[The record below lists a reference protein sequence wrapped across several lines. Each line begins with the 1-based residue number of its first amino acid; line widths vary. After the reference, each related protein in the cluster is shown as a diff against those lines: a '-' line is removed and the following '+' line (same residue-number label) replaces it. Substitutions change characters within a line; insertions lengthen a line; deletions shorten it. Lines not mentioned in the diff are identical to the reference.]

1 MEIALHIM
9 MLLGA
14 VGLFL
19 FGMKMMS
26 DTLQRASGQRLYSQ
40 LNRVAGSPLRGILL
54 ATTTTA
60 IIQSS
65 SAMTVMIVGLTHAG
79 LLNLGQAIGMIMGAN
94 IGTTATAWLVALFG
108 IQLDFSLLATPL
120 IAVSFPL
127 LLAKRNRLRN
137 LGSTLIG
144 LALILLALHLLREA
158 TGHLMAQAPVEKQLA
173 QLDNYGFW
181 SPLLFFL
188 AGTIMTIIL
197 QSSSATTALAIVL
210 CSSGAISLENAMA
223 LILGDNLGTTATA
236 NIAAIMTNAA
246 GIRVALAHLLFN
258 LVSVLWALPLLSP
271 ITQGINQIII
281 LCGEN
286 SPLITGTPST
296 AMALALFHTLL
307 NLITTILLAEFIP
320 QAAKLLE
327 QLIPNRSKTSGNKP
341 DTDIPTPAGELGL
354 LQTTYNF
361 AQSIRRD
368 KELLQSLKTYFKEN
382 NVDTASALA
391 AEISL
396 QINNRENENRLL
408 DRQLTQLAQHE
419 LSPKGHLT
427 WQCMNRLIIRQQTVT
442 DLCKTA
448 LRLIQ
453 LKKQDRLWFTQPMRK
468 ILEELFAIIDESYDL
483 TRSQLTVT
491 TQIPPETIDL
501 QKARLDKLGKQWI
514 QIKTEL
520 ETTYLIPNNHSEI
533 TQPTILIFIELANCI
548 AQLTG
553 NALQIAEETTTIS
566 FV

>member
-120 IAVSFPL
+120 IAISFPL

-246 GIRVALAHLLFN
+246 GKRVALAHLFFN

-307 NLITTILLAEFIP
+307 NLITTILLAGFIP

-427 WQCMNRLIIRQQTVT
+427 WQCMNRIIIRQQTVT

>member
-40 LNRVAGSPLRGILL
+40 FKPSRFGSPLRGILP
-54 ATTTTA
+54 ATTHNRHHTV
-60 IIQSS
+60 IQRHDRHDCRTNPRRPFKPRSS
-65 SAMTVMIVGLTHAG
+65 HRHDRHGCQYRHHCNCLARSTIWHPTGF
-79 LLNLGQAIGMIMGAN
+79 QPIGYAADCSILPY
-94 IGTTATAWLVALFG
+94 W
-108 IQLDFSLLATPL
+108 P
-120 IAVSFPL
+120 
-127 LLAKRNRLRN
+127 KRNRLRN

-158 TGHLMAQAPVEKQLA
+158 TGHLMTQAPVEKQLA

-246 GIRVALAHLLFN
+246 GKRVALAHLLFN
-258 LVSVLWALPLLSP
+258 LVSVLWALPLLTP

-307 NLITTILLAEFIP
+307 NLITTILLAGFIP

-354 LQTTYNF
+354 LKHFQFCTIDPSGTKRIC
-361 AQSIRRD
+361 SI
-368 KELLQSLKTYFKEN
+368 LKTYF
-382 NVDTASALA
+382 
-391 AEISL
+391 
-396 QINNRENENRLL
+396 
-408 DRQLTQLAQHE
+408 
-419 LSPKGHLT
+419 
-427 WQCMNRLIIRQQTVT
+427 
-442 DLCKTA
+442 
-448 LRLIQ
+448 
-453 LKKQDRLWFTQPMRK
+453 
-468 ILEELFAIIDESYDL
+468 
-483 TRSQLTVT
+483 
-491 TQIPPETIDL
+491 
-501 QKARLDKLGKQWI
+501 
-514 QIKTEL
+514 
-520 ETTYLIPNNHSEI
+520 
-533 TQPTILIFIELANCI
+533 
-548 AQLTG
+548 
-553 NALQIAEETTTIS
+553 
-566 FV
+566 

>member
-14 VGLFL
+14 VGFFL

-246 GIRVALAHLLFN
+246 GKRVALAHLLFN

-307 NLITTILLAEFIP
+307 NLITTILLAGFIP

-548 AQLTG
+548 SQLTG
-553 NALQIAEETTTIS
+553 NALQIAEETTTIA

>member
-120 IAVSFPL
+120 IAISFPL

-246 GIRVALAHLLFN
+246 GKRVALAHLFFN

-307 NLITTILLAEFIP
+307 NLITTILLAGFIP

-327 QLIPNRSKTSGNKP
+327 QLIPNKSKTSGNKP

-520 ETTYLIPNNHSEI
+520 ETTYLISNNHSDI

-548 AQLTG
+548 SQLTG

>member
-246 GIRVALAHLLFN
+246 GKRVALAHLLFN

-307 NLITTILLAEFIP
+307 NLITTILLAGFIP

-520 ETTYLIPNNHSEI
+520 ETTYLISNNHSDI

>member
-246 GIRVALAHLLFN
+246 GKRVALAHLLFN

-307 NLITTILLAEFIP
+307 NLITTILLAGFIP

-520 ETTYLIPNNHSEI
+520 ETTYLIPNNHSDI

>member
-1 MEIALHIM
+1 
-9 MLLGA
+9 
-14 VGLFL
+14 
-19 FGMKMMS
+19 
-26 DTLQRASGQRLYSQ
+26 
-40 LNRVAGSPLRGILL
+40 
-54 ATTTTA
+54 
-60 IIQSS
+60 
-65 SAMTVMIVGLTHAG
+65 
-79 LLNLGQAIGMIMGAN
+79 
-94 IGTTATAWLVALFG
+94 
-108 IQLDFSLLATPL
+108 
-120 IAVSFPL
+120 
-127 LLAKRNRLRN
+127 
-137 LGSTLIG
+137 
-144 LALILLALHLLREA
+144 
-158 TGHLMAQAPVEKQLA
+158 MAQAPVEKQLA

-246 GIRVALAHLLFN
+246 GKRVALAHLLFN

-307 NLITTILLAEFIP
+307 NLITTILLAGFIP

-520 ETTYLIPNNHSEI
+520 ETTYLIPNNHSDI

>member
-144 LALILLALHLLREA
+144 LSLILLALHLLREA

-246 GIRVALAHLLFN
+246 GKRVALAHLFFN

-281 LCGEN
+281 LCGGN
-286 SPLITGTPST
+286 SPLITGIPST
-296 AMALALFHTLL
+296 AIVLALFHTLL
-307 NLITTILLAEFIP
+307 NVTTTILLAGFIP

-327 QLIPNRSKTSGNKP
+327 QLIPNKSKTSGNKP
-341 DTDIPTPAGELGL
+341 DTDIPTPTGELGL

-382 NVDTASALA
+382 NVDTASTLA
-391 AEISL
+391 VEISL

-427 WQCMNRLIIRQQTVT
+427 WQRMNRIIIRQQTVT

-483 TRSQLTVT
+483 TRSQLTVK

>member
-79 LLNLGQAIGMIMGAN
+79 LLDLGQAIGMIMGAN

-246 GIRVALAHLLFN
+246 GKRVALAHLLFN

-296 AMALALFHTLL
+296 AIALALFHTLL
-307 NLITTILLAEFIP
+307 NLITTILLAGFIP

-520 ETTYLIPNNHSEI
+520 ETTYLISNNHSDI

-548 AQLTG
+548 SQLTG

>member
-246 GIRVALAHLLFN
+246 GKRVALAHLLFN

-307 NLITTILLAEFIP
+307 NLITTILLAGFIP

-391 AEISL
+391 AGISL

-427 WQCMNRLIIRQQTVT
+427 WQCMNRIIIRQQTVT

>member
-246 GIRVALAHLLFN
+246 GKRVALAHLLFN

-307 NLITTILLAEFIP
+307 NLITTILLAGFIP

-520 ETTYLIPNNHSEI
+520 ETTYLIPNNHSDI

-548 AQLTG
+548 SQLTG

>member
-1 MEIALHIM
+1 M

-137 LGSTLIG
+137 LG
-144 LALILLALHLLREA
+144 
-158 TGHLMAQAPVEKQLA
+158 
-173 QLDNYGFW
+173 
-181 SPLLFFL
+181 
-188 AGTIMTIIL
+188 
-197 QSSSATTALAIVL
+197 
-210 CSSGAISLENAMA
+210 
-223 LILGDNLGTTATA
+223 TTATA

-246 GIRVALAHLLFN
+246 GKRVALAHLLFN

-286 SPLITGTPST
+286 SPLITGIPST
-296 AMALALFHTLL
+296 AIVLALFHTLL
-307 NLITTILLAEFIP
+307 NVTTTILLAGFIP

-327 QLIPNRSKTSGNKP
+327 QLIPNKSKTSGNKP
-341 DTDIPTPAGELGL
+341 DTDIPTPTGELGL

-382 NVDTASALA
+382 NVDTASTLA
-391 AEISL
+391 VEISL

-419 LSPKGHLT
+419 LSPKGLLT
-427 WQCMNRLIIRQQTVT
+427 WQRMNRIIIRQQTVT

-483 TRSQLTVT
+483 TRSQLTGT

>member
-120 IAVSFPL
+120 IAISFPL

-246 GIRVALAHLLFN
+246 GKRVALAHLLFN

-307 NLITTILLAEFIP
+307 NLITTILLAGFIP

-520 ETTYLIPNNHSEI
+520 ETTYLISNNHSDI

>member
-246 GIRVALAHLLFN
+246 GKRVALAHLFFN

-281 LCGEN
+281 LCGGN

-296 AMALALFHTLL
+296 AIALALFHTLL
-307 NLITTILLAEFIP
+307 NLITTILLAGFIP

-408 DRQLTQLAQHE
+408 DQQLTQLAQHE

-520 ETTYLIPNNHSEI
+520 ETTYLIPNNHSDI

-548 AQLTG
+548 SQLTG
-553 NALQIAEETTTIS
+553 NALHIAEETTTIS

>member
-1 MEIALHIM
+1 M

-246 GIRVALAHLLFN
+246 GKRVALAHLLFN

-307 NLITTILLAEFIP
+307 NLITTILLAGFIP

-520 ETTYLIPNNHSEI
+520 ETTYLIPNNHSDI

>member
-1 MEIALHIM
+1 M

-79 LLNLGQAIGMIMGAN
+79 LLNLGQAIGMTMGAN

-144 LALILLALHLLREA
+144 LSLILLALHLLREA

-246 GIRVALAHLLFN
+246 GKRVALAHLFFN

-281 LCGEN
+281 LCGGN

-296 AMALALFHTLL
+296 AIALALFHTLL
-307 NLITTILLAEFIP
+307 NVTTTILLAGFIP

-327 QLIPNRSKTSGNKP
+327 QLIPNKSRTSGNKP

-382 NVDTASALA
+382 NVETASALA

-427 WQCMNRLIIRQQTVT
+427 WQRMNRLIIRQQTVT

-448 LRLIQ
+448 LRLIH

>member
-144 LALILLALHLLREA
+144 LELILLALHLLREA
-158 TGHLMAQAPVEKQLA
+158 TGHLMTQAPVEKQLA

-246 GIRVALAHLLFN
+246 GKRVALAHLLFN

-307 NLITTILLAEFIP
+307 NLITTILLAGFIP

-354 LQTTYNF
+354 LQTTCNF

-453 LKKQDRLWFTQPMRK
+453 LKKQDRLWFTQSMRK

-501 QKARLDKLGKQWI
+501 QKTRLDKLGKQWI

-520 ETTYLIPNNHSEI
+520 ETTYLIPNNHSDI

-548 AQLTG
+548 SQLTG

>member
-144 LALILLALHLLREA
+144 LSLILLALHLLREA

-246 GIRVALAHLLFN
+246 GKRVALAHLFFN

-281 LCGEN
+281 LCGGN
-286 SPLITGTPST
+286 SPLITGIPST
-296 AMALALFHTLL
+296 AIVLALFHTLL
-307 NLITTILLAEFIP
+307 NVTTTILLAGFIP

-327 QLIPNRSKTSGNKP
+327 QLIPNKSKTSGNKP
-341 DTDIPTPAGELGL
+341 DTDIPTPTGELGL

-382 NVDTASALA
+382 NVDTASTLA
-391 AEISL
+391 VEISL

-427 WQCMNRLIIRQQTVT
+427 WQRMNRIIIRQQTVT

>member
-144 LALILLALHLLREA
+144 LSLILLALHLLREA

-246 GIRVALAHLLFN
+246 GKRVALAHLLFN

-307 NLITTILLAEFIP
+307 NLITTILLAGFIP

-501 QKARLDKLGKQWI
+501 QKTRLDKLGKQWI
-514 QIKTEL
+514 QIKTKL

>member
-1 MEIALHIM
+1 M

-246 GIRVALAHLLFN
+246 GKRVALAHLLFN

-307 NLITTILLAEFIP
+307 NLITTILLAGFIP

-520 ETTYLIPNNHSEI
+520 ETTYLISNNHSDI

-548 AQLTG
+548 SQLTG

>member
-246 GIRVALAHLLFN
+246 GKRVALAHLLFN

-307 NLITTILLAEFIP
+307 NLITTILLAGFIP

-501 QKARLDKLGKQWI
+501 QKTRLDKLGKQWI

-533 TQPTILIFIELANCI
+533 TQATILIFIELANCI

>member
-246 GIRVALAHLLFN
+246 GKRVALAHLLFN

-296 AMALALFHTLL
+296 AIALALFHTLL
-307 NLITTILLAEFIP
+307 NLITTILLAGFIP

-520 ETTYLIPNNHSEI
+520 ETTYLISNNHSDI

-548 AQLTG
+548 SQLTG

>member
-144 LALILLALHLLREA
+144 LSLILLALHLLREA

-246 GIRVALAHLLFN
+246 GKRVALAHLFFN

-281 LCGEN
+281 LCGGN
-286 SPLITGTPST
+286 SPLITGIPST
-296 AMALALFHTLL
+296 AIVLALFHTLL
-307 NLITTILLAEFIP
+307 NVTTTILLAGFIP

-327 QLIPNRSKTSGNKP
+327 QLIPNKSKTSGNKP

-501 QKARLDKLGKQWI
+501 QKTRLDKLGKQWI

-548 AQLTG
+548 SQLTG
-553 NALQIAEETTTIS
+553 NALQIAEETTTIA

>member
-1 MEIALHIM
+1 M

-246 GIRVALAHLLFN
+246 GKRVALAHLLFN

-307 NLITTILLAEFIP
+307 NLITTILLAGFIP

-491 TQIPPETIDL
+491 TQIPPEPIDL

-520 ETTYLIPNNHSEI
+520 ETTYLIPNNHSDI

>member
-1 MEIALHIM
+1 M

-120 IAVSFPL
+120 IAISFPL

-246 GIRVALAHLLFN
+246 GKRVALAHLFFN

-307 NLITTILLAEFIP
+307 NLITTILLAGFIP

-327 QLIPNRSKTSGNKP
+327 QLIPNKSKTSGNKP

-520 ETTYLIPNNHSEI
+520 ETTYLISNNHSDI

-548 AQLTG
+548 SQLTG